1 MEEDFLSIFTMASVV
16 ECAFAHAERKPD
28 ALCLADGKTRYSY
41 ADVRNLVKSRGACL
55 VNLGCAKGDYAL
67 VECNQ
72 TADFIV
78 WMLACHLVGVIA
90 VPLEK
95 NASETRKSE
104 IMEETG
110 AIVHIGPT
118 SCEELASLQF
128 CNITDPCDNCVSQLD
143 DAAMFPAA
151 EDVAEVLFSTGTTGK
166 SKGIVITHRNNMA
179 IAENIINGLQ
189 MKPENVEVIPMPLSH
204 SHGLRRTYSNI
215 VNGSSAVIAD
225 GVLALKRLFQLMDDY
240 AATSMDLS
248 PSMLSIIF
256 KLSKDRLGN
265 YADQLDYVQLGSAPL
280 AEDDKDRIRSLLP
293 RTRLYN
299 FYGSTEA
306 GCSCLL
312 EFGMSA
318 NKEGCI
324 GKPCVNA
331 EFIVVDEQR
340 NPIQSSPDRLGLLAS
355 AGDINM
361 RCYFNAPELTAE
373 TMQNGYIFTKDLGY
387 IDEEGYVFMLGRKDD
402 VINFGGVK
410 IAPEEV
416 EAEVLKH
423 PAVRDCA
430 CVPITD
436 ELTGQKPV
444 LCIALEEGA
453 SYDFKEF
460 KAFLAKALDA
470 NKQPALVEVI
480 DEIPRTFNGKII
492 RKELVAR
499 FDR

>member
-1 MEEDFLSIFTMASVV
+1 MTSVV
-16 ECAFAHAERKPD
+16 ECAFAHAESKPD

-41 ADVRNLVKSRGACL
+41 AEVRDLVKSRSVRLAD
-55 VNLGCAKGDYAL
+55 LGCAKGDYAL

-72 TADFIV
+72 SADFIV
-78 WMLACHLVGVIA
+78 WMLACHLAGVIA

-95 NASETRKSE
+95 NASAIRKLE
-104 IMEETG
+104 IKGETG
-110 AIVHIGPT
+110 AAAHIGPT
-118 SCEELASLQF
+118 PCEELADLRF
-128 CNITDPCDNCVSQLD
+128 CDIR
-143 DAAMFPAA
+143 DACEDCAARFDVAILFPAA
-151 EDVAEVLFSTGTTGK
+151 EDVAEILFSTGTTGK
-166 SKGIVITHRNNMA
+166 SKGVVITHRNNMA
-179 IAENIINGLQ
+179 IAENIIAGLQ
-189 MKPENVEVIPMPLSH
+189 MKPGNVEVIPMPLSH

-240 AATSMDLS
+240 GATSLDLS

-256 KLSKDRLGN
+256 KLSKDRLGT

-280 AEDDKDRIRSLLP
+280 AEDDKSRIRALLP
-293 RTRLYN
+293 TTRLYN

-312 EFGMSA
+312 EFGMSS

-331 EFIVVDEQR
+331 RFIVVDDER
-340 NPIQSSPDRLGLLAS
+340 NPIDSSPDNLGLLAS

-361 RCYFNAPELTAE
+361 SCYFNAPELTAQ
-373 TMQNGYIFTKDLGY
+373 TMQDGFIYTKDLGY
-387 IDEEGYVFMLGRKDD
+387 IDEEGYVYMLGRKDD

-410 IAPEEV
+410 IAPEEI
-416 EAEVLKH
+416 EAEVVKH

-430 CVPITD
+430 CVPVTD

-444 LCIALEEGA
+444 LCIALEDGE

-470 NKQPALVEVI
+470 NKQPVLVEVL

-492 RKELVAR
+492 RKDLIAR
-499 FDR
+499 FGG